1 MFWKLMT
8 IGGGIFCIWAS
19 VTEQEWFF
27 NHWRARP
34 IVKLFGMNG
43 AKIFYIVLGV
53 LLIVMSLFI

>member
-1 MFWKLMT
+1 MT

-27 NHWRARP
+27 YHWRARP

-43 AKIFYIVLGV
+43 AKIFYIVLGI